1 MEDDAAERS
10 PETRPGLTRRN
21 LFELTVLAAAAAA
34 FPSPIFSADS
44 RGNAATSSSS
54 SADSVMARLSAY
66 MGEAS
71 ARSLPQDVVEKTKQ
85 HVLDTLAAMISG
97 TALRPGKAALDF
109 ARAYGGKEICTV
121 VASDILCGPIEAAL
135 TNGML
140 AHADETDDSH
150 SPSQS
155 IPVAP

>member
-21 LFELTVLAAAAAA
+21 LFELTGLAAAAAA

-44 RGNAATSSSS
+44 RGNAATSSSP

-121 VASDILCGPIEAAL
+121 VASDIL
-135 TNGML
+135 
-140 AHADETDDSH
+140 
-150 SPSQS
+150 
-155 IPVAP
+155 